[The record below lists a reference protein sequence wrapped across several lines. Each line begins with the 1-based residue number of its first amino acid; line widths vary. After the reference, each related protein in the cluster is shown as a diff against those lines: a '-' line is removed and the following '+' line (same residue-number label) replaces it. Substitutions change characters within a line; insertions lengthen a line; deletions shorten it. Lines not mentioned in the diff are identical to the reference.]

1 MNRWQRPGD
10 ELHTNVPGLLTQ
22 KEFEN
27 TLSRQFWFGKSYEFA
42 DNIWTMYD
50 YSNLRV
56 VSGDYVKLQG
66 LSLRYV
72 VPQRF
77 CSKLALKSAY
87 INLSGSNLYTF
98 CSKKLKGQDPTQSGS
113 SDLINLSVRPMYSFQ
128 INLTF

>member
-56 VSGDYVKLQG
+56 VSGDYVKLRDYPCDTWFHSVFAV
-66 LSLRYV
+66 SLH
-72 VPQRF
+72 
-77 CSKLALKSAY
+77 
-87 INLSGSNLYTF
+87 
-98 CSKKLKGQDPTQSGS
+98 
-113 SDLINLSVRPMYSFQ
+113 
-128 INLTF
+128 